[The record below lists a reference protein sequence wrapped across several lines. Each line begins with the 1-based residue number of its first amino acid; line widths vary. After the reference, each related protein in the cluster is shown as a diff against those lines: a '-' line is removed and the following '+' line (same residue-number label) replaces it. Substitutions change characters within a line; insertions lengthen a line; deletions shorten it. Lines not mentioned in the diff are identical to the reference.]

1 MHRVQMLDIHKAK
14 ITARSP
20 YQFQTNREKCGEP
33 GLSSAEG
40 GLKRGCL
47 LLAFN
52 QDSDRIVVA
61 GGCGKEIVTPQDI
74 LTMTLAPL
82 SLGTLSLVDTSHFR
96 LENKKETNDIVFR

>member
-1 MHRVQMLDIHKAK
+1 MLDIHKAK

-20 YQFQTNREKCGEP
+20 YQFQTNREKCGEHNLTITLFYYGGEP

-40 GLKRGCL
+40 GLKRGRL

-61 GGCGKEIVTPQDI
+61 GGCGKEIVKPQD
-74 LTMTLAPL
+74 T
-82 SLGTLSLVDTSHFR
+82 F
-96 LENKKETNDIVFR
+96 